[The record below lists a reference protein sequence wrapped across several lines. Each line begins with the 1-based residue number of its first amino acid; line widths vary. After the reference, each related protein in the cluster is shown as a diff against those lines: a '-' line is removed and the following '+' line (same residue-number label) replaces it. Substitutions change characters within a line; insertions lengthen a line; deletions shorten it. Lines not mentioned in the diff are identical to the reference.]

1 MVAGAN
7 AGTNAGT
14 NAGASASAGID
25 TARELADTAPDTVLR
40 EELRHDVAAF
50 LARRGDSAAARSAA
64 AQLPPGRQAMVL
76 LELAAHLPDLRGKEA
91 EQLALDAQ
99 TAKALTTDWRK
110 ARVARLL
117 AVAYARL
124 GKFDAAVAL
133 AHTVPDTEE
142 KASALQAVVAELNR
156 AGELAKAREL
166 AGTIEENRRYG
177 TYRQKAAALADTART
192 LHARGNPDD
201 AATLLAQAELLLPK
215 KPGWSDGAAYRDV
228 AVAAYR
234 CGQKEKAFDLL
245 TRAEALAQQIAG
257 PWKVTELTRIAAAWR
272 DCSDVARASDR
283 LTEASVFL
291 QTLQPLDRAEESLAL
306 AQGWAFAGE
315 SLDGNAQARATLNA
329 SLAEADR
336 AGNPEPWRKS
346 RVRLLLTSAELLG
359 KQGGLQSAFRLLY
372 STAIFNCSLSLIAQ
386 AQFT

>member
-1 MVAGAN
+1 MRFVRPLSSLLAALLLSAVPRVAGA
-7 AGTNAGT
+7 

-25 TARELADTAPDTVLR
+25 TARALADAAPDMVLR
-40 EELRHDVAAF
+40 EELLHDVAAF
-50 LARRGDSAAARSAA
+50 LARRGDSAGARSAA

-76 LELAAHLPDLRGKEA
+76 LELAAHLPDPRSKEA

-117 AVAYARL
+117 AVTYARI
-124 GKFDAAVAL
+124 GKFDAAIAL

-156 AGELAKAREL
+156 AGEISKAREL

-177 TYRQKAAALADTART
+177 TYRQKATALADTART
-192 LHARGNPDD
+192 LHARGNPED

-234 CGQKEKAFDLL
+234 CGKKDKAVELL
-245 TRAEALAQQIAG
+245 ARAEALAQQIAG
-257 PWKVTELTRIAAAWR
+257 PWKVTELARIAAAWR
-272 DCSDVARASDR
+272 DCADVTRAAARLA
-283 LTEASVFL
+283 EAAVFL
-291 QTLQPLDRAEESLAL
+291 KTLPPLERAEEALAL
-306 AQGWAFAGE
+306 AQGWALAGE
-315 SLDGNAQARATLNA
+315 SREEKAQARALVTA
-329 SLAEADR
+329 VLAEADR
-336 AGNPEPWRKS
+336 EGNPATWRKP
-346 RVRLLLTSAELLG
+346 RVRALLAAAELVG
-359 KQGGLQSAFRLLY
+359 K
-372 STAIFNCSLSLIAQ
+372 
-386 AQFT
+386 